1 MAGGRDSWMMGQ
13 QGAGSLESWAA
24 GEEEARV
31 RVQVCLTVFVLD
43 FLLEMWKV
51 IVSSP
56 MKM

>member
-1 MAGGRDSWMMGQ
+1 MVLG
-13 QGAGSLESWAA
+13 
-24 GEEEARV
+24 
-31 RVQVCLTVFVLD
+31 VQVCLTVFELD

>member
-1 MAGGRDSWMMGQ
+1 MMGQ